1 MRWSRRKTGRH
12 YLLVRTR
19 TGQIEHSLLK
29 NGDGQAI
36 TGYVAAC
43 AKAEEIVA
51 ERTESQQP
59 A

>member
-1 MRWSRRKTGRH
+1 M
-12 YLLVRTR
+12 VRTR